1 MSNKVF
7 KILFGIL
14 VILAISLLTY
24 YHETDK
30 TSFNNDLFFW
40 ALLFGAVAA
49 LIDGSLGMAYG
60 VTGTAFLLGYG
71 ISPVKAVA
79 YIHIAEIFVSGSTG
93 LNHWKIGNVDTKLFK
108 KLLIPGIIGAILG
121 ALIIAKVKIPY
132 LSIVISIYL
141 LFMGIFLIAKAYS
154 KIKLQLKQKISVV
167 IPLAVTGGFVDGAGG
182 GGWGPVVT
190 TSLLGGKMEPKKVIG
205 TVNASEFFINL
216 ASAVSLLFLVK
227 VTDWEALAGL
237 IIGGFLVA
245 PYAARVTSKMS
256 EKMILTIVGC
266 LITILSIRKIYIFF
280 LN

>member
-14 VILAISLLTY
+14 VISAIFLLTY
-24 YHETDK
+24 YHETDR

-79 YIHIAEIFVSGSTG
+79 YIHIAEIFVSGSSG
-93 LNHWKIGNVDTKLFK
+93 LNHWKIGNIDTKLFK
-108 KLLIPGIIGAILG
+108 KLLVPGIIGAILG

-280 LN
+280 

>member
-1 MSNKVF
+1 MNNKVF

-14 VILAISLLTY
+14 VISAISLLTY

-79 YIHIAEIFVSGSTG
+79 YIHIAEIFVSGSSG
-93 LNHWKIGNVDTKLFK
+93 LNHWKIGNIDTKLFK

-132 LSIVISIYL
+132 LSIIISIYL

-154 KIKLQLKQKISVV
+154 KIKLQFKQKNSVV

-256 EKMILTIVGC
+256 VKMILTFVGL
-266 LITILSIRKIYIFF
+266 LITVISLRKIFNFF
-280 LN
+280 I

>member
-1 MSNKVF
+1 MNSKVF

-14 VILAISLLTY
+14 VISAISLLTY

-79 YIHIAEIFVSGSTG
+79 YIHIAEIFVSGSSG
-93 LNHWKIGNVDTKLFK
+93 LNHWKIGNIDTKLFK

-132 LSIVISIYL
+132 LSIIISIYL
-141 LFMGIFLIAKAYS
+141 LFMGIFLVAKAYS
-154 KIKLQLKQKISVV
+154 KIKLQFKQNNSVV

-256 EKMILTIVGC
+256 VKMILTFVGL
-266 LITILSIRKIYIFF
+266 LITVISLRKIFNFF
-280 LN
+280 I

>member
-14 VILAISLLTY
+14 VISAVSLLTY

-30 TSFNNDLFFW
+30 SSFNNDLFFW
-40 ALLFGAVAA
+40 ALLFGALAA

-79 YIHIAEIFVSGSTG
+79 YIHIAEIFVSGSSG
-93 LNHWKIGNVDTKLFK
+93 LNHWKIGNVNIKLFK
-108 KLLIPGIIGAILG
+108 KILLPGIIGATLG
-121 ALIIAKVKIPY
+121 ALIIAKVEIPY
-132 LSIVISIYL
+132 LSIIISVYL
-141 LFMGIFLIAKAYS
+141 LIMGIFLIIKAYS
-154 KIKLQLKQKISVV
+154 KIKLQFKQKNSVV

-190 TSLLGGKMEPKKVIG
+190 TSLLGSKMEPKKVIG

-216 ASAVSLLFLVK
+216 ASAISLLLLVK

-256 EKMILTIVGC
+256 IKIILTFVGVLIIVIS
-266 LITILSIRKIYIFF
+266 LRKIFNFF
-280 LN
+280 I

>member
-14 VILAISLLTY
+14 VILATSLLTY

-30 TSFNNDLFFW
+30 TPFNDDLFFW

-79 YIHIAEIFVSGSTG
+79 YIHIAEIFVSGSSG
-93 LNHWKIGNVDTKLFK
+93 LNHWKIGNIDTKLFK

-132 LSIVISIYL
+132 LSIIISIYL

-154 KIKLQLKQKISVV
+154 KIKLQFKQKNSVV

-216 ASAVSLLFLVK
+216 ASAVSLLFLVE

-245 PYAARVTSKMS
+245 PYAAKVTSKMS
-256 EKMILTIVGC
+256 VKMILTFVGV
-266 LITILSIRKIYIFF
+266 LITIISLKKIFNFF
-280 LN
+280 I

>member
-71 ISPVKAVA
+71 ISPVEAVA
-79 YIHIAEIFVSGSTG
+79 YIHIAEIFVSGSSG
-93 LNHWKIGNVDTKLFK
+93 LNHWKIGNIDTKLFK
-108 KLLIPGIIGAILG
+108 KLLVPGIIGAILG

-190 TSLLGGKMEPKKVIG
+190 TSLLGGKMEPKKIIG

-280 LN
+280 

>member
-14 VILAISLLTY
+14 VILATSLLTY

-30 TSFNNDLFFW
+30 SSFNSHLFFW

-60 VTGTAFLLGYG
+60 VAGTAFLLGYG

-79 YIHIAEIFVSGSTG
+79 YIHIAEIFVSGSSG
-93 LNHWKIGNVDTKLFK
+93 LNHWKIGNIDTKLFK

-132 LSIVISIYL
+132 LSIIISIYL

-154 KIKLQLKQKISVV
+154 KIKLQFKQKNSVV

-256 EKMILTIVGC
+256 VKMILTFVGV
-266 LITILSIRKIYIFF
+266 LITIISLKKIFNFF
-280 LN
+280 I

>member
-1 MSNKVF
+1 MNNEVF

-14 VILAISLLTY
+14 VISAISLLTY

-79 YIHIAEIFVSGSTG
+79 YIHIAEIFVSGSSG
-93 LNHWKIGNVDTKLFK
+93 LNHWKIGNIDTKLFK

-154 KIKLQLKQKISVV
+154 KIKLQFKQKNSVV

-256 EKMILTIVGC
+256 VKMILTFVGV
-266 LITILSIRKIYIFF
+266 LITVISLRKIFNFF
-280 LN
+280 I

>member
-7 KILFGIL
+7 KILFSIL
-14 VILAISLLTY
+14 VISAVSLLTY

-30 TSFNNDLFFW
+30 SSFNNDLFFW
-40 ALLFGAVAA
+40 ALLFGALAA

-79 YIHIAEIFVSGSTG
+79 YIHIAEIFVSGSSG
-93 LNHWKIGNVDTKLFK
+93 LNHWKIGNVNIKLFK
-108 KLLIPGIIGAILG
+108 KLLLPGIIGATLG
-121 ALIIAKVKIPY
+121 ALIIAKVEIPY
-132 LSIVISIYL
+132 LSIIISVYL
-141 LFMGIFLIAKAYS
+141 LIMGIFLIIKAYS
-154 KIKLQLKQKISVV
+154 KIKLQFKQKNSVV

-190 TSLLGGKMEPKKVIG
+190 TSLLGSKMEPKKVIG

-216 ASAVSLLFLVK
+216 ASAISLLLLVK

-256 EKMILTIVGC
+256 IKIILTFVGVLIIVIS
-266 LITILSIRKIYIFF
+266 LRKIFNFF
-280 LN
+280 I

>member
-1 MSNKVF
+1 MNNKVF

-14 VILAISLLTY
+14 VISAISLLTY

-79 YIHIAEIFVSGSTG
+79 YIHIAEIFVSGSSG
-93 LNHWKIGNVDTKLFK
+93 LNHWKIGNIDTKLFK

-154 KIKLQLKQKISVV
+154 KIKLQFKQKNSVV

-245 PYAARVTSKMS
+245 PYAARVTSKMTV
-256 EKMILTIVGC
+256 KMILTFVGV
-266 LITILSIRKIYIFF
+266 LITFISLRKIFNFF
-280 LN
+280 I

>member
-1 MSNKVF
+1 MNNKVF

-14 VILAISLLTY
+14 VISAISLLTY
-24 YHETDK
+24 YHESDK

-79 YIHIAEIFVSGSTG
+79 YIHIAEIFVSGSSG
-93 LNHWKIGNVDTKLFK
+93 LNHWKIGNIDTKLFK

-132 LSIVISIYL
+132 LSIIISIYL
-141 LFMGIFLIAKAYS
+141 LFMGIFLIVKAYS
-154 KIKLQLKQKISVV
+154 KIKLQFKQNNSVV

-256 EKMILTIVGC
+256 VKMILTFVGV
-266 LITILSIRKIYIFF
+266 LITVISLRKIFNFF
-280 LN
+280 I

>member
-1 MSNKVF
+1 MNNKVF

-14 VILAISLLTY
+14 VISAISLLTY

-79 YIHIAEIFVSGSTG
+79 YVHIAEIFVSGSSG
-93 LNHWKIGNVDTKLFK
+93 LNHWKIGNIDTKLFK

-154 KIKLQLKQKISVV
+154 KIKLQFKQKNSVV

-256 EKMILTIVGC
+256 VKMILTFVGV
-266 LITILSIRKIYIFF
+266 LITVISLRKIFNFF
-280 LN
+280 I

>member
-1 MSNKVF
+1 MNNKVF

-14 VILAISLLTY
+14 VISAISLLTY

-79 YIHIAEIFVSGSTG
+79 YIHIAEIFVSGSSG
-93 LNHWKIGNVDTKLFK
+93 LNHWKIGNIDTKLFK

-154 KIKLQLKQKISVV
+154 KIKLQFKQKNSVV
-167 IPLAVTGGFVDGAGG
+167 IPLAFTGGFVDGAGG

-256 EKMILTIVGC
+256 IKMILTFVGV
-266 LITILSIRKIYIFF
+266 LITVISLRKIFNFF
-280 LN
+280 I

>member
-14 VILAISLLTY
+14 VISAVSLLTY

-30 TSFNNDLFFW
+30 SSFNNDLFFW
-40 ALLFGAVAA
+40 ALLFGALAA

-79 YIHIAEIFVSGSTG
+79 YIHIAEIFVSGSSG
-93 LNHWKIGNVDTKLFK
+93 LNHWKIGNVNIKLFK
-108 KLLIPGIIGAILG
+108 KLLLPGIIGATLG
-121 ALIIAKVKIPY
+121 ALIIAKVEIPY
-132 LSIVISIYL
+132 LSIIISVYL
-141 LFMGIFLIAKAYS
+141 LIMGIFLIIKAYS
-154 KIKLQLKQKISVV
+154 KIKLQFKQKNSVV

-182 GGWGPVVT
+182 GGWGPVIT
-190 TSLLGGKMEPKKVIG
+190 TSLLGSKMEPKKVIG

-216 ASAVSLLFLVK
+216 ASAISLLLLVK

-256 EKMILTIVGC
+256 IKIILTFVGVLIIVIS
-266 LITILSIRKIYIFF
+266 LRKIFNFF
-280 LN
+280 I

>member
-7 KILFGIL
+7 RILFGLL
-14 VILAISLLTY
+14 VISAIAMLGY
-24 YHETDK
+24 YRGTDV
-30 TSFNNDLFFW
+30 TPFNSDLFFW
-40 ALLFGAVAA
+40 ALLFGSIAA

-71 ISPVKAVA
+71 ISPIKAVA
-79 YIHIAEIFVSGSTG
+79 YIHIAEIFVSGSSG

-121 ALIIAKVKIPY
+121 ALIITKIKIPY

-141 LFMGIFLIAKAYS
+141 LFMGIFLIAKTYS
-154 KIKLQLKQKISVV
+154 KIKLQFKQKNSVV

-190 TSLLGGKMEPKKVIG
+190 TSLLGGKMMPKKVIG

-216 ASAVSLLFLVK
+216 ASATAFLFLVK

-237 IIGGFLVA
+237 IIGGFLIT
-245 PYAARVTSKMS
+245 PYAAKATSRMS
-256 EKMILTIVGC
+256 VKMILTVVGC
-266 LITILSIRKIYIFF
+266 LITALSIRKLYIFF
-280 LN
+280 F

>member
-1 MSNKVF
+1 MNNKVF

-14 VILAISLLTY
+14 VISAISLLTY

-79 YIHIAEIFVSGSTG
+79 YIHIAEIFVSGSSG
-93 LNHWKIGNVDTKLFK
+93 LNHWKIGNIDTKLFK

-154 KIKLQLKQKISVV
+154 KIKLQFKQKNSVV

-245 PYAARVTSKMS
+245 PYAARVTSKMTV
-256 EKMILTIVGC
+256 KMILTFVGV
-266 LITILSIRKIYIFF
+266 LITVISLRKIFNFF
-280 LN
+280 I

>member
-1 MSNKVF
+1 MNNKVF

-14 VILAISLLTY
+14 VISAISLLTY

-79 YIHIAEIFVSGSTG
+79 YIHIAEIFVSGSSG
-93 LNHWKIGNVDTKLFK
+93 LNHWKIGNIDTKLFK

-132 LSIVISIYL
+132 LSIIISIYL
-141 LFMGIFLIAKAYS
+141 LLMGIFLIAKAYS
-154 KIKLQLKQKISVV
+154 KIKLQFKQKNSVV

-256 EKMILTIVGC
+256 VKMILTFVGV
-266 LITILSIRKIYIFF
+266 LITVISLRKIFNFF
-280 LN
+280 I

>member
-1 MSNKVF
+1 MNNKVF

-14 VILAISLLTY
+14 VISAISLLTY
-24 YHETDK
+24 YHESDK

-79 YIHIAEIFVSGSTG
+79 YIHIAEIFVSGSSG
-93 LNHWKIGNVDTKLFK
+93 LNHWKIGNIDTKLFK

-132 LSIVISIYL
+132 LSIIISIYL
-141 LFMGIFLIAKAYS
+141 LFMGIFLVAKAYS
-154 KIKLQLKQKISVV
+154 KIKLQFKQNNSVV

-256 EKMILTIVGC
+256 VKMILTFVGL
-266 LITILSIRKIYIFF
+266 LITVISLRKIFNFF
-280 LN
+280 I